1 MTVCILYMIYVPV
14 MHTNCH

>member
-14 MHTNCH
+14 MLTNCH